1 MRKFLI
7 GCIFLLSAQPLCAGE
22 INVPG
27 ELSHV
32 AGGAVLAGGF
42 TALAGKYYPNY
53 RKLIGFLASS
63 ACVVVGEGI
72 QMSQGETFSSSAQDM
87 GVHML
92 GAAAGALV
100 TDAFVLTPV
109 LKQDKAGNTLTGL
122 ALHRSF

>member
-1 MRKFLI
+1 MRRLFIGVIFFL
-7 GCIFLLSAQPLCAGE
+7 STQPLCAGE

-42 TALAGKYYPNY
+42 TAIADKYYPHH

-63 ACVVVGEGI
+63 ACVVVGEGL

-92 GAAAGALV
+92 GEPPLE
-100 TDAFVLTPV
+100 P
-109 LKQDKAGNTLTGL
+109 
-122 ALHRSF
+122 